1 MQILEKRSSDSR
13 RFDVDCSLLLN
24 VGETITSV
32 GTPTAAATPEVTGT
46 AITFGS
52 PTVNISPATYTD
64 AYGNTRTVPTGQ
76 VVQVQISGGAIP
88 STTRTQDYTLRFPLV
103 TSQNPTVEATV
114 KLRVTDT
121 PT

>member
-1 MQILEKRSSDSR
+1 MQILEKRSSDAR
-13 RFDVDCSLLLN
+13 RFDVDCSLLL
-24 VGETITSV
+24 GATETITSV
-32 GTPTAAATPEVTGT
+32 GAPTATATPAVTGT

-52 PTVNISPATYTD
+52 PTVNVSPATYTD
-64 AYGNTRTVPTGQ
+64 SWGNTRTAPAGQ

-88 STTRTQDYTLRFPLV
+88 SSARTQDYILRFPLV

-114 KLRVTDT
+114 KLRVNDT